1 MPLKPSRMDCFN
13 FRIGLRLLA
22 SFFIKFQIFLLL
34 LNHFNAKNVNLLFKS
49 PIKPSNN
56 HSIFNRPIKPSKS
69 PQNNL
74 LHSSHSRIGRG
85 GRFGR
90 KGVAINFITD
100 ADRRA
105 LQELEQHYHTTI
117 EEMPCNVADLI

>member
-1 MPLKPSRMDCFN
+1 MKIN
-13 FRIGLRLLA
+13 ILL
-22 SFFIKFQIFLLL
+22 IIFLY
-34 LNHFNAKNVNLLFKS
+34 FT
-49 PIKPSNN
+49 
-56 HSIFNRPIKPSKS
+56 
-69 PQNNL
+69 
-74 LHSSHSRIGRG
+74 RIGRG

>member
-1 MPLKPSRMDCFN
+1 
-13 FRIGLRLLA
+13 LLA
-22 SFFIKFQIFLLL
+22 TFKFIRLAVTSSKTETFLLSL
-34 LNHFNAKNVNLLFKS
+34 SS
-49 PIKPSNN
+49 P
-56 HSIFNRPIKPSKS
+56 
-69 PQNNL
+69 
-74 LHSSHSRIGRG
+74 SRIGRG

-100 ADRRA
+100 GDRRA

>member
-1 MPLKPSRMDCFN
+1 MPLN
-13 FRIGLRLLA
+13 FKLRQKHSL
-22 SFFIKFQIFLLL
+22 FF
-34 LNHFNAKNVNLLFKS
+34 
-49 PIKPSNN
+49 
-56 HSIFNRPIKPSKS
+56 
-69 PQNNL
+69 
-74 LHSSHSRIGRG
+74 RIGRG

>member
-1 MPLKPSRMDCFN
+1 MICQVFGRIIFIGENSYLIFIIAIVIN
-13 FRIGLRLLA
+13 F
-22 SFFIKFQIFLLL
+22 
-34 LNHFNAKNVNLLFKS
+34 VNEF
-49 PIKPSNN
+49 
-56 HSIFNRPIKPSKS
+56 H
-69 PQNNL
+69 
-74 LHSSHSRIGRG
+74 RIGRG

>member
-1 MPLKPSRMDCFN
+1 MIFFKNIVSIVNKFN
-13 FRIGLRLLA
+13 INYEF
-22 SFFIKFQIFLLL
+22 
-34 LNHFNAKNVNLLFKS
+34 HF
-49 PIKPSNN
+49 
-56 HSIFNRPIKPSKS
+56 
-69 PQNNL
+69 
-74 LHSSHSRIGRG
+74 RIGRG

-100 ADRRA
+100 NDRRA